1 MKNYDIAAYVWPS
14 YTGKEPRT
22 KIFWPDGIGEWQT
35 VKTARSFVSGDNW
48 PRKPL
53 LGYQEEADAKVMEEQ
68 IDLACKYG
76 VNVFIYDW
84 YWFDRRP
91 FLEQCLNEGFLKAKN
106 CNQMQ
111 FYLMWANH
119 DVTTLWDK
127 RMSEHYEDFDYTL
140 WLGAQDRNEFEI
152 IVDRI
157 INKYFTKDNY
167 YKIDGCPVFS
177 IYQIYNFIKG
187 LGGLEN
193 AKQAVEYFRAQTKK
207 AGFKDLHLQFTIG
220 NEDLTKPCP
229 LNPSENGRFKYPMD
243 YLGADSF
250 THYQM
255 CSINWTEN
263 ITHET
268 IPYLEKLGQVKAE
281 WDRIESSNYNQKFY
295 PHISVGW
302 NTTPRFNKFIPYC
315 LTDCTKE
322 NIQKAFEMAKE
333 YLDRHSELTPKLLTV
348 NSWNE
353 WTETSYLL
361 PDDINGYGYLEA
373 LKKVFKG
380 EDNE

>member
-1 MKNYDIAAYVWPS
+1 MKDYDIAAYVWPS

-35 VKTARSFVSGDNW
+35 VKSAKSFIEGDDW

-68 IDLACKYG
+68 IELACKYG

-91 FLEQCLNEGFLKAKN
+91 FLEQCLNEGFLKARN
-106 CNQMQ
+106 CNKMQ

-119 DVTTLWDK
+119 DATTLWDK

-140 WLGAQDRNEFEI
+140 WLGTQDRKEFEI

-157 INKYFTKDNY
+157 INKYFKKDNY

-187 LGGLEN
+187 FGCLEK
-193 AKQAVEYFRAQTKK
+193 AREAVEYFREQTKK

-229 LNPSENGRFKYPMD
+229 LNDTEKGRFKYPMD

-263 ITHET
+263 ITHNT
-268 IPYLEKLGQVKAE
+268 IPYLEKLKQVKAE
-281 WDRIESSNYNQKFY
+281 WDRIDRSNYNQKFY

-315 LTDCTKE
+315 LTECTSE
-322 NIQKAFEMAKE
+322 NIQKAFEMAKD
-333 YLDRHSELTPKLLTV
+333 YLDNHSELTPKLVTV

-361 PDDINGYGYLEA
+361 PDDVNGYGYLEA

-380 EDNE
+380 